1 MSFVYLERNIRDSII
16 YANIGKNMSWKRFEE
31 SSGHPHMV
39 LNTTPT
45 DVPYQRLFLLSNNFF
60 KLYNFASPKLSRLNM
75 LVYEKKYLPNEQW
88 QETIQV

>member
-1 MSFVYLERNIRDSII
+1 
-16 YANIGKNMSWKRFEE
+16 
-31 SSGHPHMV
+31 MV

-88 QETIQV
+88 QETIQVYRALLPLLLPRILCFAF